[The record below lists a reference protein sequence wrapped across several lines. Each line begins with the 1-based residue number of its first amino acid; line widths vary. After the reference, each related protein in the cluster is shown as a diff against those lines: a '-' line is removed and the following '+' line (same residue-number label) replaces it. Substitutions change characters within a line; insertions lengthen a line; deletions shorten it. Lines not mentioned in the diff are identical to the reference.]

1 MARKGELDLFGSAP
15 SPIVCGQVESW
26 ARAQGYDLLLGLDEA
41 GRGPLAGPVVAAA
54 VILPT
59 DVAIEGLDDSK
70 RLTERQ
76 REALYEPILQ
86 GAVAT
91 SVMSVEAPVI
101 DEMNILRASL
111 HAMALSW
118 EGVMQERPDLSHALV
133 LVDGNQRAPL
143 PDHVEQRPIVKGDAR
158 SLHIAAAS
166 ILAKVTRDRLMLEH
180 HERWPVYGFD
190 RHKGYPTA
198 AHAAAIREH
207 GPCPIHRRSFRV
219 PGS

>member
-1 MARKGELDLFGSAP
+1 MARPGELDLFEHTP
-15 SPIVCGQVESW
+15 TPIVCGQVESW
-26 ARAQGYDLLLGLDEA
+26 ARNQGYELLLGLDEA

-54 VILPT
+54 VVLPN
-59 DVAIEGLDDSK
+59 DCLIEGLDDSK
-70 RLTERQ
+70 RLSERQ
-76 REALYEPILQ
+76 REALFEPILE

-91 SVMSVEAPVI
+91 SIATVDAPTI
-101 DEMNILRASL
+101 DQMNILRASL

-118 EGVMQERPDLSHALV
+118 QGVMDKQPKLSQALV

-143 PDHVEQRPIVKGDAR
+143 PDHVEQRPIVKGDAK

-166 ILAKVTRDRLMLEH
+166 ILAKVTRDRLMVEY

-219 PGS
+219 PGA

>member
-1 MARKGELDLFGSAP
+1 MARHGELDLFGNREPA
-15 SPIVCGQVESW
+15 IRCGQVETW
-26 ARAQGYDLLLGLDEA
+26 AREQGYELLLGLDEA

-54 VILPT
+54 VILPPEC
-59 DVAIEGLDDSK
+59 AIEGLDDSK

-76 REALYEPILQ
+76 REALFEPVLSQ
-86 GAVAT
+86 AVAT
-91 SVMSVEAPVI
+91 CISSVDAPTI
-101 DEMNILRASL
+101 DAMNILRASL

-118 EGVMQERPDLSHALV
+118 EGVMKKRPDLNHALV

-143 PDHVEQRPIVKGDAR
+143 PDHVEQRPIVKGDAK

-166 ILAKVTRDRLMLEH
+166 ILAKVTRDRLMEEH
-180 HERWPVYGFD
+180 HQRWPLYGFH

-207 GPCPIHRRSFRV
+207 GPCPIHRKSFRV
-219 PGS
+219 PGT

>member
-1 MARKGELDLFGSAP
+1 MARHGDLDLFGNTKSA
-15 SPIVCGQVESW
+15 IVCGQVETW
-26 ARAQGYDLLLGLDEA
+26 ARAQGYELLLGLDEA

-54 VILPT
+54 VVLPPDCT
-59 DVAIEGLDDSK
+59 IEGLDDSK
-70 RLTERQ
+70 RLSERQ
-76 REALYEPILQ
+76 REALFEPILSQ
-86 GAVAT
+86 ALAT
-91 SVMSVEAPVI
+91 SISSVDASTI
-101 DEMNILRASL
+101 DTMNILRASL

-118 EGVMQERPDLSHALV
+118 QGVMETRPELEHALV

-143 PDHVEQRPIVKGDAR
+143 PDHVEQRTIVKGDAK

-166 ILAKVTRDRLMLEH
+166 ILAKVTRDRLMCEH

-219 PGS
+219 PGA

>member
-1 MARKGELDLFGSAP
+1 MAPHNELDLFAEEP

-26 ARAQGYDLLLGLDEA
+26 ARDQGYELLIGLDEA

-54 VILPT
+54 VVLPN
-59 DVAIEGLDDSK
+59 DCHIEGLNDSK

-76 REALYEPILQ
+76 REALFEPILNQ
-86 GAVAT
+86 AVAT
-91 SVMSVEAPVI
+91 SIASVDAQTI

-118 EGVMQERPDLSHALV
+118 QGVMDNRPDLNRALV

-143 PDHVEQRPIVKGDAR
+143 PSHVEQRPIVKGDAK

-166 ILAKVTRDRLMLEH
+166 ILAKVTRDRLMVEH
-180 HERWPVYGFD
+180 HDRWPVYGFD

-207 GPCPIHRRSFRV
+207 GPCPIHRLSFRV
-219 PGS
+219 PGT